1 MVSVVLKGVCS
12 LQEKKPGEVT
22 YAELGDFQKPAMPK
36 VSTSPETLPPLK
48 RAPSYEQTQYA
59 DITAFLKGDAT
70 LPQKE
75 GNEGSEM
82 QQQQS
87 ANQSQH
93 DVDNKETPM

>member
-12 LQEKKPGEVT
+12 LQEKKPGEVL
-22 YAELGDFQKPAMPK
+22 YAELGDFQNPAMPE
-36 VSTSPETLPPLK
+36 VPTSPATLPPLK
-48 RAPSYEQTQYA
+48 RPPSSEQTQYA

-82 QQQQS
+82 QQQS
-87 ANQSQH
+87 ANQSEH